1 MLIFQSY
8 QGWVSFTQILAD
20 TAQVKYLAFLHLNG
34 KCLLC
39 PRPHVC
45 EHLSPAQ
52 NNVLRSLEGVEV
64 DLAGRGQSLEFIRD
78 RYTHI

>member
-1 MLIFQSY
+1 MGNAY
-8 QGWVSFTQILAD
+8 CVPG
-20 TAQVKYLAFLHLNG
+20 
-34 KCLLC
+34 
-39 PRPHVC
+39 PHVC

-52 NNVLRSLEGVEV
+52 DNVLRSLEGVEV